1 MMFTDSQLAD
11 SAVNNN
17 VNINEDECKGESFTS
32 SLLNLTNPQF
42 SS

>member
-1 MMFTDSQLAD
+1 MFPDSELAD
-11 SAVNNN
+11 SALNNN
-17 VNINEDECKGESFTS
+17 VNINDDECKGESFAA